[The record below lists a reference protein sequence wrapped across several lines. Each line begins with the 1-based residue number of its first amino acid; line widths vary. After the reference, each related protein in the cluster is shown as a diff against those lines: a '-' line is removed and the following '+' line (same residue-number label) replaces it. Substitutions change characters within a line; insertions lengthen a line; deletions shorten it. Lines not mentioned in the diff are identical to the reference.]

1 MLICIAGW
9 AGNMPCRRLNRPMIL
24 TLKLKPHWPNKTGP
38 MNCINQGQR
47 GWTAAKAWPIN
58 ASLKGLP
65 KPPIAQVAQL
75 VEQRTENP
83 RVGGSIR
90 PWAPFF

>member
-1 MLICIAGW
+1 
-9 AGNMPCRRLNRPMIL
+9 MPCRRLNRPMIL

-47 GWTAAKAWPIN
+47 GWTAANAWPIN
-58 ASLKGLP
+58 ASLKGGCEAA
-65 KPPIAQVAQL
+65 IAQVAQL

-83 RVGGSIR
+83 RVGGSI
-90 PWAPFF
+90 PPLGTIFLKLPH